1 MKLSPVTLKVLAN
14 FSQINPGMIFTNS
27 NVQNTITPLNTLV
40 AQATLSETFPR
51 RFALYD
57 LDGFLKYYRLIS
69 DAELEFNDNHA
80 RIFNDSKEFKFFY
93 SDEVVIVAPKKEP
106 YDHPEENLRFSVSN
120 DILGS
125 LQTAYSYSRNLK
137 HLKLWDNAGSLCLS
151 LVNNDKDARDKANN
165 EFNVSI
171 RPLEDPDLRNFTF
184 VVPMENLQI
193 LDGDYEFVISMITRN
208 KNNVVVLRLENKTY
222 SVKYWTSMESLE

>member
-1 MKLSPVTLKVLAN
+1 MKLSPVTVKVLSN

-69 DAELEFNDNHA
+69 DAELEFNDNHL

-93 SDEVVIVAPKKEP
+93 SD
-106 YDHPEENLRFSVSN
+106 
-120 DILGS
+120 
-125 LQTAYSYSRNLK
+125 
-137 HLKLWDNAGSLCLS
+137 
-151 LVNNDKDARDKANN
+151 
-165 EFNVSI
+165 
-171 RPLEDPDLRNFTF
+171 
-184 VVPMENLQI
+184 
-193 LDGDYEFVISMITRN
+193 
-208 KNNVVVLRLENKTY
+208 
-222 SVKYWTSMESLE
+222 

>member
-1 MKLSPVTLKVLAN
+1 MQLSQTTLKVLSN
-14 FSQINPGMIFTNS
+14 FSQINPGMIFTES
-27 NVQNTITPLNTLV
+27 NIQNTITPLNTLV
-40 AQATLSETFPR
+40 AQACLTETFPR

-57 LDGFLKYYRLIS
+57 LDGFLKYYRLIPS
-69 DAELEFNDNHA
+69 AELEFNENHI

-106 YDHPEENLRFSVSN
+106 YDHPEENLRFTVST
-120 DILGS
+120 DTLGS

-137 HLKLWDNAGSLCLS
+137 HLKIWDKGGYLCLS
-151 LVNNDKDARDKANN
+151 LVNNDKDAKDKANN
-165 EFNVSI
+165 EFNVTI
-171 RPLEDPDLRNFTF
+171 RPLTDGDLKNFTF

-193 LDGDYEFVISMITRN
+193 LDGDYEFVVSMIVRN

-222 SVKYWTSMESLE
+222 SVKYWTSMESIG